1 MRAEDVLS
9 VAEVQQKRNKA
20 EADVDH
26 TGFSGIRREHFHSA
40 ANQVSFLLCYYRSAE
55 TSFFILF
62 AGGVVEFI
70 FGLQTFPRLCVL
82 HAAQDT
88 LPHCRVNLNES
99 VFSD

>member
-1 MRAEDVLS
+1 MRAEDILS
-9 VAEVQQKRNKA
+9 VVGVQKRNKV
-20 EADVDH
+20 EADMDH
-26 TGFSGIRREHFHSA
+26 TGFSEIRREHFHLA
-40 ANQVSFLLCYYRSAE
+40 ANQANFLLSHHRSAE

-70 FGLQTFPRLCVL
+70 FGLLNFPRFCVL

-99 VFSD
+99 VFSN